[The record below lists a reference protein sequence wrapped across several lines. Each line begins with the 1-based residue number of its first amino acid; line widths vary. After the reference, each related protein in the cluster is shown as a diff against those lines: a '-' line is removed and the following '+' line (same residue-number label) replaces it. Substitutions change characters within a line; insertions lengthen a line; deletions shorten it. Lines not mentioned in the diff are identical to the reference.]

1 MNDLGQKIQEY
12 FNQEDVKNN
21 LSILVQKYFINE
33 KQKQGFLK
41 VFELVKKGEFDCVDI
56 ADFLN
61 EMYRIEIERALEI
74 NKELFD
80 QVYGDV
86 YDELQQL
93 YEENKNKGNVEI
105 EKEKSSQAA
114 PQESDI
120 SQTELL
126 RKYNIFIKLSLFQ
139 NILASQEMLME
150 KFMSVGAIHELPLQ
164 SNHDLPTQSIQ
175 NEFYQAINA
184 GDKIKAVAVLRV
196 LCAKGKLGSSF
207 LNDKRYLDFWAGFLE
222 RHYGPDVKQK
232 FLKNPIEK
240 KYLLEF
246 LRFILEKRLD
256 FNLEESAMIGTG
268 LAALCQESGEKEF
281 EEMAFGDEE
290 QGKFVWAE

>member
-1 MNDLGQKIQEY
+1 MHQQILDYLNSEEIETKVAAILDENFSAGQKE
-12 FNQEDVKNN
+12 N
-21 LSILVQKYFINE
+21 
-33 KQKQGFLK
+33 FLK
-41 VFELVKKGEFDCVDI
+41 VWQQMKDLKFDVKDWYNFLLFVFHNDIDKAEKVD
-56 ADFLN
+56 D
-61 EMYRIEIERALEI
+61 
-74 NKELFD
+74 ELFEN
-80 QVYGDV
+80 VLIDV

-196 LCAKGKLGSSF
+196 LCARGKLGSSF

>member
-1 MNDLGQKIQEY
+1 MHQQILDYLNSEEIETKVAAILDENFSAGQKE
-12 FNQEDVKNN
+12 N
-21 LSILVQKYFINE
+21 
-33 KQKQGFLK
+33 FLK
-41 VFELVKKGEFDCVDI
+41 VWQQMKDLKFDVKDWYNFLLFVFHNDIDKAEKVD
-56 ADFLN
+56 D
-61 EMYRIEIERALEI
+61 
-74 NKELFD
+74 ELFEN
-80 QVYGDV
+80 VLIDV

-126 RKYNIFIKLSLFQ
+126 RKYNIFIKSSLFQ

>member
-1 MNDLGQKIQEY
+1 LNSEEIETKVAAILDENFSAGQKE
-12 FNQEDVKNN
+12 N
-21 LSILVQKYFINE
+21 
-33 KQKQGFLK
+33 FLK
-41 VFELVKKGEFDCVDI
+41 VWQQMKDLKFDVKDWYNFLLFVFHNDIDKAEKVD
-56 ADFLN
+56 D
-61 EMYRIEIERALEI
+61 
-74 NKELFD
+74 ELFEN
-80 QVYGDV
+80 VLIDV

-126 RKYNIFIKLSLFQ
+126 RKYNIFIKSSLFQ

>member
-1 MNDLGQKIQEY
+1 VIIPIGDRVLVRPIIPENKTKRGILLSQKDE
-12 FNQEDVKNN
+12 
-21 LSILVQKYFINE
+21 E
-33 KQKQGFLK
+33 KQDKGIIISVGDGENVQRF
-41 VFELVKKGEFDCVDI
+41 KKDDVVI
-56 ADFLN
+56 
-61 EMYRIEIERALEI
+61 YQR
-74 NKELFD
+74 
-80 QVYGDV
+80 YGPA
-86 YDELQQL
+86 
-93 YEENKNKGNVEI
+93 NVEI

-196 LCAKGKLGSSF
+196 LCARGKLGSSF

>member
-1 MNDLGQKIQEY
+1 MSEIKEIIKNFLSNE
-12 FNQEDVKNN
+12 NN
-21 LSILVQKYFINE
+21 LNKIRDNFARYNLQDKQDEILKEMVNYFVEGDLDASIVGDYLSE
-33 KQKQGFLK
+33 
-41 VFELVKKGEFDCVDI
+41 EFD
-56 ADFLN
+56 LS
-61 EMYRIEIERALEI
+61 LEEGE
-74 NKELFD
+74 KMSDELFD
-80 QVYGDV
+80 EILYEI
-86 YDELQQL
+86 YDELN
-93 YEENKNKGNVEI
+93 ENYDARQKELEKF
-105 EKEKSSQAA
+105 EKEYLGQAA

-126 RKYNIFIKLSLFQ
+126 RKYNIFIKSSLFQ